1 MRPVA
6 SCTSWWMRRGRCCR
20 ARGSRRGSCRRRG
33 SPARWSPLRPPARSP
48 RSRPRGRARP
58 GCRPGAGGAPPPRPR
73 GTVGARPRRGRGG
86 GGAGFP
92 RGKPP
97 MRRLLI
103 GVVGG
108 SSCSSEEAEWAA
120 TVGRLLAEHG
130 AVLLCG
136 GLGGV
141 MEAAARGAQQAGGLT
156 VGMLPGADPN
166 EANPYIDVPLA
177 TGMGEMRNALI
188 VRAAQAVIA
197 IGGGWGTLS
206 EIALAQRI
214 QTPVVGLHD
223 AFTSAIEIPRV
234 PTPQAA
240 VAWALEQA
248 GRREG

>member
-1 MRPVA
+1 MA
-6 SCTSWWMRRGRCCR
+6 GA
-20 ARGSRRGSCRRRG
+20 ARVPR
-33 SPARWSPLRPPARSP
+33 RPP
-48 RSRPRGRARP
+48 
-58 GCRPGAGGAPPPRPR
+58 GA
-73 GTVGARPRRGRGG
+73 
-86 GGAGFP
+86 
-92 RGKPP
+92 P

-108 SSCSSEEAEWAA
+108 SWCSSEEAEWAE

-141 MEAAARGAQQAGGLT
+141 MEAAARGAQQVGGLT
-156 VGMLPGADPN
+156 LGILPGADPN

-214 QTPVVGLHD
+214 GAPIVGLHD
-223 AFTSAIEIPRV
+223 AFPSVVDMPRV
-234 PTPQAA
+234 TTPEQA
-240 VAWALEQA
+240 VRWALEQA
-248 GRREG
+248 RE